1 MGILMETQMSF
12 RFVIVS
18 FTFGETFIKLFLG
31 EVQIA
36 RHLMEQWRWNILQQ
50 FLKTATEAFQ
60 LPNCQRRDDL
70 FGHNGG
76 SVSWWEPP
84 SISEGWHGFALPLLF
99 HINILNGLI
108 PWKSYVYPFVSS
120 LCKLQQDWS
129 WADCETFGREG
140 AWVNAGMLQ
149 AWQPPTQLMFGFIPA
164 TLPLR
169 TIPYLLLYHCIPY
182 HTWHSSTMY
191 TVPYQAL
198 RSCLTWHFELL
209 KVAQWAT
216 GSDGIPV
223 PDPTRSFFQLPDP
236 SRPENWKWPGSG

>member
-36 RHLMEQWRWNILQQ
+36 RHLMEQWRWKILQQ

-84 SISEGWHGFALPLLF
+84 SISEGWHSIALPLLF

-120 LCKLQQDWS
+120 LSKLDCFCANKIEAGLIVKHLVERELGWMQGCCKP
-129 WADCETFGREG
+129 G
-140 AWVNAGMLQ
+140 NH
-149 AWQPPTQLMFGFIPA
+149 PPDLCLA
-164 TLPLR
+164 SYLPLCHCVPYHTCHSTTAYH
-169 TIPYLLLYHCIPY
+169 TIPDTHLPCIPY
-182 HTWHSSTMY
+182 HIR
-191 TVPYQAL
+191 PCAL
-198 RSCLTWHFELL
+198 VWLDTLRY
-209 KVAQWAT
+209 
-216 GSDGIPV
+216 
-223 PDPTRSFFQLPDP
+223 
-236 SRPENWKWPGSG
+236 